1 MSVNLV
7 GIVSGNG
14 LAPAGRQAWSDADV
28 SSKNGTTQTNNNN
41 NNTKQTKQKQKKH
54 CRFIVIG
61 LKGVNFNATWIVI
74 QKSSV

>member
-14 LAPAGRQAWSDADV
+14 LAPAGRQAIMITWSDADV
-28 SSKNGTTQTNNNN
+28 SSKNGTTQTNNN

-61 LKGVNFNATWIVI
+61 LKGVNFKATWIVI
-74 QKSSV
+74 